1 MGEAAAH
8 SASALA
14 NRALP
19 IHEPTKPSLGLSLR
33 KALEI
38 IQPLNCTVGL
48 PAFPRSFSSSMGS
61 EEKGC
66 ELPLL
71 MHRDCDNLRDSGA
84 GHEPEVG
91 SVSRNLLSDVLGS
104 DSLAHES
111 SSEFRIFP
119 SLSEINDIN
128 SNEISE
134 SGSSA
139 CHGSELADAVPTL
152 DTKSLTVSQR
162 TLPRTKKRK
171 DPLKANY
178 NIELTGVSRV
188 SIDELLDADN
198 GRWVFQTIS
207 EQCNEA
213 SPDSSKF
220 IYILEDD

>member
-1 MGEAAAH
+1 MMCLMTLTQLGFVGLITLHVLWKVTHTSKALFIMGEAAAH

-71 MHRDCDNLRDSGA
+71 MHRDCDSLRDSGA
-84 GHEPEVG
+84 VHEPEDG

-104 DSLAHES
+104 DSPAHES
-111 SSEFRIFP
+111 SSEFSIFP

-128 SNEISE
+128 SNES
-134 SGSSA
+134 
-139 CHGSELADAVPTL
+139 
-152 DTKSLTVSQR
+152 
-162 TLPRTKKRK
+162 
-171 DPLKANY
+171 
-178 NIELTGVSRV
+178 
-188 SIDELLDADN
+188 
-198 GRWVFQTIS
+198 
-207 EQCNEA
+207 
-213 SPDSSKF
+213 
-220 IYILEDD
+220 